1 MVTQSEKKHTGVP
14 VLRRGAGR
22 VGIFEATAAGPTV
35 GASTRSKVQVSRTQ
49 DRSAATAL
57 MVSTNIKQFPGP
69 NIGSFA
75 IVDLYFLGA
84 GHKYGVRTHSHGVCS
99 ELRNQARSQTSRI
112 PESAYIAAMVRW
124 HVKFVF
130 RRSSHYTRGK
140 GSVV

>member
-35 GASTRSKVQVSRTQ
+35 GASTRSKMQGIKNARSFSGNRANGIRKCEIIPRPKYRLFRYCRFLFLRCWPQVR
-49 DRSAATAL
+49 RS
-57 MVSTNIKQFPGP
+57 
-69 NIGSFA
+69 
-75 IVDLYFLGA
+75 
-84 GHKYGVRTHSHGVCS
+84 HSQPRRMC
-99 ELRNQARSQTSRI
+99 NQARSQTSRI
-112 PESAYIAAMVRW
+112 PESAYIAAMISW

-130 RRSSHYTRGK
+130 RRSLQYMRGN